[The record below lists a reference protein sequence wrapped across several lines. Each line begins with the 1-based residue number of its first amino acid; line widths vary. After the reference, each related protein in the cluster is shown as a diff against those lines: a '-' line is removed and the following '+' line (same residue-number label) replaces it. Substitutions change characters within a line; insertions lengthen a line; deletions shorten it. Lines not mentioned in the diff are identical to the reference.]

1 MLVIEVTISEDF
13 DEETNEFVPSK
24 TFVLEME
31 HSLASLSK
39 WEGFFK
45 KPFLSREE
53 KTGEEV
59 LWYIMAMTRT
69 PNVPPEI
76 YANLSKKNIDEIE
89 VYIQE
94 KMTATTFHE
103 WDNSRRSRD
112 VITAEIIYYMM
123 ASYNI
128 PFECEHWHLSRL
140 LTLIRVFNQK
150 NSSQTKMSKTKA
162 AQHQREL
169 NAQRRA
175 KYKTSG

>member
-1 MLVIEVTISEDF
+1 VLSIDVTIAEGF
-13 DEETNEFVPSK
+13 NEETNEFIPLK
-24 TFVLEME
+24 MFTLEME

-53 KTGEEV
+53 KTGEEI
-59 LWYIMAMTRT
+59 LWYIMAMTLT
-69 PNVPPEI
+69 PDVPPEVF
-76 YANLSKKNIDEIE
+76 ARLSQQNLRE
-89 VYIQE
+89 IQE
-94 KMTATTFHE
+94 YIEAKMTATTFYE

-112 VITAEIIYYMM
+112 LITAEIIYYMM

-128 PFECEHWHLSRL
+128 PFECENWHLSKL

-150 NSSQTKMSKTKA
+150 NSSQKKMSSSDA
-162 AQHQREL
+162 ARRQREL

-175 KYKTSG
+175 RYKTSG